1 MQGVVG
7 TGMSSWLQ
15 VIQSQKQK
23 QQHCLNPTLCFT
35 KSVMLR
41 EGALLLEER
50 RSVKTCLT

>member
-23 QQHCLNPTLCFT
+23 QQHCLNPTLCLT

-50 RSVKTCLT
+50 HNVKTCLT